1 MRQQSPQVHSQWSE
15 VAFTGNVCFQL
26 PRELLPAA
34 VGAGEG
40 RERTAGHWD
49 GALLGKGN

>member
-1 MRQQSPQVHSQWSE
+1 MRQQSPQLHSQWSE

-34 VGAGEG
+34 VGGKG
-40 RERTAGHWD
+40 GQGTAGHWD
-49 GALLGKGN
+49 GELLGKGN